1 MHTWKLSKTLT
12 NSLDPEWETL
22 SRLTLGDAV
31 HSDRKNGFL
40 LARQALQNCLAEV
53 GVSLSPKGLNLR
65 NFHQLENV
73 EQFTISLSHTAE
85 CGAAMLA
92 DRKKFR
98 AVGID
103 VEREDRLVKD
113 TISERIA
120 HKDDANFRNIE
131 LWCLKEAALK
141 ALMNTDDFEKP
152 VEFSS
157 ICIGKESWS
166 HSPTGLEGKWELETI
181 KPFVVA
187 RAFLRN

>member
-22 SRLTLGDAV
+22 SSLTLGDGV

-53 GVSLSPKGLNLR
+53 GLNVSPAGLNLR

-73 EQFTISLSHTAE
+73 EQFTISLSHTSE

-103 VEREDRLVKD
+103 VEREDRVVKD
-113 TISERIA
+113 TICERIA
-120 HKDDANFRNIE
+120 HEGDANFRNIE
-131 LWCLKEAALK
+131 LWCLKEAAFK
-141 ALMNTDDFEKP
+141 ALMNTNDFEKP

-157 ICIGKESWS
+157 ICIGKDSWS

>member
-22 SRLTLGDAV
+22 SSLTLGDAV

-65 NFHQLENV
+65 NYHQLENV
-73 EQFTISLSHTAE
+73 EQFTISLSHTSE

-103 VEREDRLVKD
+103 VEREDRVVKD
-113 TISERIA
+113 TIAERIA

-131 LWCLKEAALK
+131 LWCLKEAAFK
-141 ALMNTDDFEKP
+141 ALMNTDTFEKP

-157 ICIGKESWS
+157 ICIGQESWS

-187 RAFLRN
+187 RAFLKN